1 MARYVACFDMSAK
14 ASRENITM
22 DLQDRSGESLGD
34 GNDPFLSTFTMDQQ
48 GVLPGGLAHIS
59 TVRQLFRCVLAPRP
73 LLEGA

>member
-22 DLQDRSGESLGD
+22 GLQDRSGESLGD
-34 GNDPFLSTFTMDQQ
+34 GNDPFFSTFTMDQQ

-59 TVRQLFRCVLAPRP
+59 TVYGSHFAASQPRVRS
-73 LLEGA
+73 